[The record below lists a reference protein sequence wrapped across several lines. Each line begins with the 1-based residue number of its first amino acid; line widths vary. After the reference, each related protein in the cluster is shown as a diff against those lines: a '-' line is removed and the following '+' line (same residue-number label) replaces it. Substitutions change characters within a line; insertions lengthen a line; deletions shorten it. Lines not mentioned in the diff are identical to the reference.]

1 MTQGMVLLW
10 GPRREVLLMSEVP
23 LHGELE
29 SIIKVLQVHRREA
42 LVHAPPH
49 SEATEAPS
57 WGYPVFVLGAICSF
71 LWGNIVKS

>member
-49 SEATEAPS
+49 SEGPHVFGPAGA
-57 WGYPVFVLGAICSF
+57 WGLIRAHFIRSG
-71 LWGNIVKS
+71 